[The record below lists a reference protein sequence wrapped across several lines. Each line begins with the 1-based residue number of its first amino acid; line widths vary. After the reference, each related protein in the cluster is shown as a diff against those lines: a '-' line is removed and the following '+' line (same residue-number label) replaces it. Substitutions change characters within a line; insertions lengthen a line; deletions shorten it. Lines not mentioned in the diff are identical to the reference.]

1 MSIGNTANLTQ
12 GGLNGQL
19 GSIAVTLRNACQQ
32 AADFFEGVNA
42 LGTSGLEGLGFTSG
56 DATAFLAAANY
67 MQTVAAVYY
76 GTAAQPSDFD
86 FDNAL
91 AAARGG
97 Q

>member
-1 MSIGNTANLTQ
+1 MSIGNTANLNVA
-12 GGLNGQL
+12 GLNGQL
-19 GSIAVTLRNACQQ
+19 GSISITLRNACQQ

-42 LGTSGLEGLGFTSG
+42 LGTSGLQAIGFTAG

-67 MQTVAAVYY
+67 MQTVSAVYY
-76 GTAAQPSDFD
+76 GTAAQTPAFN

>member
-1 MSIGNTANLTQ
+1 MAIGGTASLTEA
-12 GGLNGQL
+12 GLNGQL
-19 GSIAVTLRNACQQ
+19 GNVAVTLRNACQQ
-32 AADFFEGVNA
+32 AVNFFEGVNGLGAAGLEA
-42 LGTSGLEGLGFTSG
+42 LGFAAA

-67 MQTVAAVYY
+67 MQTVGAVYY
-76 GTAAQPSDFD
+76 GTAAQTPAFN

>member
-1 MSIGNTANLTQ
+1 MSIGNTANLTEA
-12 GGLNGQL
+12 GLNGQL
-19 GSIAVTLRNACQQ
+19 GNIAITLRNACQQ
-32 AADFFEGVNA
+32 AASFFEGVNA
-42 LGTSGLEGLGFTSG
+42 IGAGGLEGIGFTTG

-67 MQTVAAVYY
+67 MQTVAAVYF
-76 GTAAQPSDFD
+76 GTAAQTPAFN